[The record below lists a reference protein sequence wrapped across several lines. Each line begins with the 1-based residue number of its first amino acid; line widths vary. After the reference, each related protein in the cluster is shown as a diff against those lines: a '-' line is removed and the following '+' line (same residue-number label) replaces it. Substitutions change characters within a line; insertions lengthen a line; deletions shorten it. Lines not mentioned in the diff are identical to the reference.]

1 VSICRLMGLADVNGV
16 GDINANSGPLAG
28 IG

>member
-1 VSICRLMGLADVNGV
+1 MSCRLMGLADVNGV